1 MRLPSRPS
9 TMPIDGSATTDLL
22 RLPRMQ
28 RAGRQKV
35 ENPTAGTAMAYAH
48 CRTNDRSVKS
58 TAPDHERRL
67 GSVVTHARPARQA
80 FCNDPGRLH
89 GGLTQGS
96 VLDDLA
102 LHARAF
108 VLQHLPQRLQL
119 GDQLVELLH
128 RGAGH
133 ALAQVADI
141 ARYHFAVVLGL
152 PPLGCNVAA
161 DEFADFPFHLRLDC
175 LAGLNRFVRFLA
187 RFHECHVDFPVCTP
201 VWRFPSLQLPHDN
214 VTASRPCRGFR
225 KYLGAVRVWNLLPC
239 RIANLRRSCR
249 RYSNTATTLLR
260 LDSGHRLAEILRYC
274 LR

>member
-1 MRLPSRPS
+1 MLGASGIFFQLVRLSAMIRVDCMAAWLKEAYSTISRCTRAPSFCSVSRSVCSSATSLSISFTEVPATRWSRLP
-9 TMPIDGSATTDLL
+9 ILL
-22 RLPRMQ
+22 VTISLSCS
-28 RAGRQKV
+28 G
-35 ENPTAGTAMAYAH
+35 
-48 CRTNDRSVKS
+48 CRRW
-58 TAPDHERRL
+58 
-67 GSVVTHARPARQA
+67 G
-80 FCNDPGRLH
+80 
-89 GGLTQGS
+89 
-96 VLDDLA
+96 
-102 LHARAF
+102 
-108 VLQHLPQRLQL
+108 
-119 GDQLVELLH
+119 
-128 RGAGH
+128 
-133 ALAQVADI
+133 
-141 ARYHFAVVLGL
+141 
-152 PPLGCNVAA
+152 
-161 DEFADFPFHLRLDC
+161 EFTDFPFHLRLDC